1 MSAIRLGV
9 LVLVAAQTCCA
20 AFAQPIA
27 APPHAPAG
35 SQPFVP
41 PPDSPSANL
50 PSPPGHHYYVTIF
63 GSGQNPLRF
72 RRTHTFATITHLQ
85 ETPDGPVVENSTISW
100 MPATLNIRP
109 FALRPERGVNL
120 TQEESLR
127 WAESKGLRTSVWG
140 PFEIPER
147 RYYLYM
153 ARKAELESGEFAYR
167 ATGAWREGQPV
178 SNCGQSF
185 SRVTT
190 AGQYYVQPTPFPGE
204 QGTSV
209 LVDRMVRYA
218 INPLI
223 EYPEV
228 RPLVVDPSAAVIHRQ
243 PGQRVPR
250 FR

>member
-1 MSAIRLGV
+1 MSAPRLA
-9 LVLVAAQTCCA
+9 LLILVATQTGRA
-20 AFAQPIA
+20 ALAQPGVA
-27 APPHAPAG
+27 QPYAPPP
-35 SQPFVP
+35 VP
-41 PPDSPSANL
+41 PSPSL
-50 PSPPGHHYYVTIF
+50 PSPAGHHYYVTIF
-63 GSGQNPLRF
+63 GSEQNPLRF
-72 RRTHTFATITHLQ
+72 KRTHTFATITHLH

-109 FALRPERGVNL
+109 FALRPEPGVSL

-153 ARKAELESGEFAYR
+153 ARKAELESGAIAYR
-167 ATGAWREGQPV
+167 ATGAWAREQPV

-190 AGQYYVQPTPFPGE
+190 AGQYYRQPTPFPGE
-204 QGTSV
+204 QGTSE
-209 LVDRMVRYA
+209 LVRRMVTYA
-218 INPLI
+218 INPMI

-228 RPLVVDPSAAVIHRQ
+228 RPLVVDPSAAVHRE
-243 PGQRVPR
+243 PGQFIPR
-250 FR
+250 FRQFR

>member
-27 APPHAPAG
+27 APPYAPAG

-50 PSPPGHHYYVTIF
+50 PSPPGHHYYITIF

-72 RRTHTFATITHLQ
+72 KRTHTFATITHLQ

-127 WAESKGLRTSVWG
+127 WAESKRLRTSVWG